1 MSQPIILNLK
11 TVLQMLPTRTPESHK
26 GSYGKVLAVCGSS
39 PYRGAAVLSVMGAL
53 RTGAGL
59 VTLAA
64 PECVVSAAAARVPE
78 AIFLADAAQERILEE
93 VSRSEVCLLGC
104 GLSADSATA
113 ALAKK
118 VFDASMGVVV
128 LDAGALCSLADDISA
143 ITAFAQSQPL
153 IVTPH
158 PGEMARLC
166 RCSVED
172 IEKERTSC
180 ALDFAH
186 STGAITV
193 LKGHETLIACPDGT
207 LYENH
212 TGNAGLA
219 RGGSGDILA
228 GMIAG
233 LAAQGM
239 SAEHAAASG
248 VFLHGLSADRCA
260 VRLSMQGMLP
270 SDILTDL
277 CNIFLEKEQKT

>member
-64 PECVVSAAAARVPE
+64 PECVVAAAAARVPE
-78 AIFLADAAQERILEE
+78 AIFLPDAAQERILEE

-104 GLSADSATA
+104 GLSADADTA
-113 ALAKK
+113 QLAKK
-118 VFDASMGVVV
+118 ALDASMGVIV

-180 ALDFAH
+180 ALDFAL

-239 SAEHAAASG
+239 SAEHAAAAG

-260 VRLSMQGMLP
+260 ARLSMQGMLP

>member
-64 PECVVSAAAARVPE
+64 PECVAAAAAARIPE
-78 AIFLADAAQERILEE
+78 AIFLPDAAQERILKE

-104 GLSADSATA
+104 GLSADADTA
-113 ALAKK
+113 QLAKK
-118 VFDASMGVVV
+118 ALDASMGVVV

-166 RCSVED
+166 RCSVEN

-239 SAEHAAASG
+239 SAEHAAAAG

-260 VRLSMQGMLP
+260 ARLSMQGMLP

>member
-1 MSQPIILNLK
+1 MSQPIVLNQK
-11 TVLQMLPTRTPESHK
+11 TALEMLPTRTAESHK

-39 PYRGAAVLSVMGAL
+39 SYRGAAVLSVMGAL

-64 PECVVSAAAARVPE
+64 PECVISAAACRVPE
-78 AIFLADAAQERILEE
+78 AIFLPDPSENRLLEE
-93 VSRSEVCLLGC
+93 VSQSEVCLLGC
-104 GLSADSATA
+104 GLPADAATA
-113 ALAKK
+113 QLAKK
-118 VFDASMGVVV
+118 AFDASMGVIV
-128 LDAGALCSLADDISA
+128 LDAGALCSLAEEVSA

-166 RCSVED
+166 RCGVED
-172 IEKERTSC
+172 VEKERASC
-180 ALDFAH
+180 ALDFAS

-239 SAEHAAASG
+239 SAEHAAAVG

-260 VRLSMQGMLP
+260 ARLSMQGMLP

>member
-78 AIFLADAAQERILEE
+78 AIFLPDAAQERILEE

-104 GLSADSATA
+104 GLSADADTA
-113 ALAKK
+113 QLAKK
-118 VFDASMGVVV
+118 ALDASMGVVV

-180 ALDFAH
+180 ALDFAL

-239 SAEHAAASG
+239 SAEHAAAAG

-260 VRLSMQGMLP
+260 ARLSMQGMLP

>member
-64 PECVVSAAAARVPE
+64 PECVVAAAAARIPE
-78 AIFLADAAQERILEE
+78 AIFLPDAAQERILKE

-104 GLSADSATA
+104 GLSADADTA
-113 ALAKK
+113 QLAKK
-118 VFDASMGVVV
+118 ALDASMGAVV

-180 ALDFAH
+180 ALDFAL

-239 SAEHAAASG
+239 SAEHAAAAG

-260 VRLSMQGMLP
+260 ARLSMQGMLP

>member
-1 MSQPIILNLK
+1 MAKEITASL
-11 TVLQMLPTRTPESHK
+11 VFEHLPARKPDSHK

-78 AIFLADAAQERILEE
+78 AIFLPDAAQERILEE

-104 GLSADSATA
+104 GLSADADTA
-113 ALAKK
+113 QLAKK
-118 VFDASMGVVV
+118 ALDASMGVVV

-180 ALDFAH
+180 ALDFAL

-207 LYENH
+207 LYENL

-239 SAEHAAASG
+239 SAEHAAAAG

-260 VRLSMQGMLP
+260 ARLSMQGMLP

>member
-64 PECVVSAAAARVPE
+64 PECVAAAAAARVPE
-78 AIFLADAAQERILEE
+78 AIFLPDAAQERILEE

-104 GLSADSATA
+104 GLSADADTA
-113 ALAKK
+113 QLAKK
-118 VFDASMGVVV
+118 ALDASMGVVV

-180 ALDFAH
+180 ALDFAL

-207 LYENH
+207 LYENL

-239 SAEHAAASG
+239 SAEHAAAAG

-260 VRLSMQGMLP
+260 ARLSMQGMLP

>member
-64 PECVVSAAAARVPE
+64 PECVVAAAAARVPE
-78 AIFLADAAQERILEE
+78 AIFLPDAAQERILKE

-104 GLSADSATA
+104 GLSADADTA
-113 ALAKK
+113 QLAKK
-118 VFDASMGVVV
+118 ALDASMGVVV

-180 ALDFAH
+180 ALDFAL

-239 SAEHAAASG
+239 SAEHAAAAG

-260 VRLSMQGMLP
+260 ARLSMQGMLP

>member
-64 PECVVSAAAARVPE
+64 PECVAAAAAARVPE
-78 AIFLADAAQERILEE
+78 AIFLPDAAQERILEE

-104 GLSADSATA
+104 GLSADADTA
-113 ALAKK
+113 QLAKK
-118 VFDASMGVVV
+118 ALDASMGVIV

-166 RCSVED
+166 RCSVEN

-239 SAEHAAASG
+239 SAEHAAAAG

-260 VRLSMQGMLP
+260 ARLSMQGMLP

>member
-64 PECVVSAAAARVPE
+64 PECVAAAAAARIPE
-78 AIFLADAAQERILEE
+78 AIFLPDAAQERILKE

-104 GLSADSATA
+104 GLSADADTA
-113 ALAKK
+113 QLAKK
-118 VFDASMGVVV
+118 ALDASMGVVV

-180 ALDFAH
+180 ALDFAL

-239 SAEHAAASG
+239 SAEHAAAAG

-260 VRLSMQGMLP
+260 ARLSMQGMLP

>member
-1 MSQPIILNLK
+1 
-11 TVLQMLPTRTPESHK
+11 MLPTRTPESHK

-64 PECVVSAAAARVPE
+64 PECVVAAAAARVPE
-78 AIFLADAAQERILEE
+78 AIFLPDAAQERILEE

-104 GLSADSATA
+104 GLSADADTA
-113 ALAKK
+113 QLAKK
-118 VFDASMGVVV
+118 ALDASMGVVV

-180 ALDFAH
+180 ALDFAL

-239 SAEHAAASG
+239 SAEHAAAAG

-260 VRLSMQGMLP
+260 ARLSMQGMLP

>member
-64 PECVVSAAAARVPE
+64 PECVVAAAAARVPE
-78 AIFLADAAQERILEE
+78 AIFLPDAAQARMLEE

-104 GLSADSATA
+104 VLSADADTA
-113 ALAKK
+113 QLAKK
-118 VFDASMGVVV
+118 ALDASMGVVV

-180 ALDFAH
+180 ALDFAL

-239 SAEHAAASG
+239 SAEHAAAAG

-260 VRLSMQGMLP
+260 ARLSMQGMLP

>member
-1 MSQPIILNLK
+1 MAKEITAQQVFEL
-11 TVLQMLPTRTPESHK
+11 LPRRKADSHK
-26 GSYGKVLAVCGSS
+26 GSYGRVLAVCGSS
-39 PYRGAAVLSVMGAL
+39 SYRGAAVLSVMGAL

-64 PECVVSAAAARVPE
+64 PECVVAAAAARVPE
-78 AIFLADAAQERILEE
+78 AIFLPDAAQERILEE

-180 ALDFAH
+180 ALDFAL
-186 STGAITV
+186 STF
-193 LKGHETLIACPDGT
+193 
-207 LYENH
+207 
-212 TGNAGLA
+212 
-219 RGGSGDILA
+219 S
-228 GMIAG
+228 
-233 LAAQGM
+233 
-239 SAEHAAASG
+239 
-248 VFLHGLSADRCA
+248 
-260 VRLSMQGMLP
+260 
-270 SDILTDL
+270 
-277 CNIFLEKEQKT
+277 

>member
-64 PECVVSAAAARVPE
+64 PECVAAAAAARVPE
-78 AIFLADAAQERILEE
+78 AIFLPDAAQERILEE

-104 GLSADSATA
+104 GLSADADTA
-113 ALAKK
+113 QLAKK
-118 VFDASMGVVV
+118 ALDASMGVVV

-172 IEKERTSC
+172 IEKERISC
-180 ALDFAH
+180 ALDFAL

-207 LYENH
+207 LYENL

-239 SAEHAAASG
+239 SAEHAAAAG

-260 VRLSMQGMLP
+260 ARLSMQGMLP

>member
-64 PECVVSAAAARVPE
+64 PECVAAAAAARVPE

-104 GLSADSATA
+104 GLSADADTA
-113 ALAKK
+113 QLAKK
-118 VFDASMGVVV
+118 ALDASMGVVV

-180 ALDFAH
+180 ALDFAL

-239 SAEHAAASG
+239 SAEHAAAAG

-260 VRLSMQGMLP
+260 ARLSMQGMLP

>member
-64 PECVVSAAAARVPE
+64 PECVVAAAAARVPE
-78 AIFLADAAQERILEE
+78 AIFLPDAAQERILEE

-104 GLSADSATA
+104 GLSADADTA
-113 ALAKK
+113 QLAKK
-118 VFDASMGVVV
+118 ALDASMGVVV

-180 ALDFAH
+180 ALDFAL

-239 SAEHAAASG
+239 SAEHAAAAG

-260 VRLSMQGMLP
+260 ARLSMQGMLP

>member
-104 GLSADSATA
+104 GLSADADTA
-113 ALAKK
+113 QLAKK
-118 VFDASMGVVV
+118 ALDASMGVVV

>member
-64 PECVVSAAAARVPE
+64 PECVVAAAAARVPE
-78 AIFLADAAQERILEE
+78 AIFLPDAAQERILEE

-104 GLSADSATA
+104 GLSADADTA
-113 ALAKK
+113 QLAKK
-118 VFDASMGVVV
+118 ALDASMGVVV

-166 RCSVED
+166 RCSVEN
-172 IEKERTSC
+172 IEKERISC
-180 ALDFAH
+180 ALDFAL

-239 SAEHAAASG
+239 SAEHAAAAG

-260 VRLSMQGMLP
+260 ARLSMQGMLP

>member
-64 PECVVSAAAARVPE
+64 PECVAAAAAARVPE

-104 GLSADSATA
+104 GLSADADTA
-113 ALAKK
+113 QLAKK
-118 VFDASMGVVV
+118 ALDASMGVVV

-180 ALDFAH
+180 ALDFAL

-207 LYENH
+207 LYENL

-239 SAEHAAASG
+239 SAEHAAAAG

-260 VRLSMQGMLP
+260 ARLSMQGMLP

-277 CNIFLEKEQKT
+277 CNIFLEKKKKT

>member
-11 TVLQMLPTRTPESHK
+11 TVLQMLPARTPESHK

-64 PECVVSAAAARVPE
+64 PECVAAAAAARVPE
-78 AIFLADAAQERILEE
+78 AIFLPDAAQERILEE

-104 GLSADSATA
+104 GLSADADTA
-113 ALAKK
+113 QLAKK
-118 VFDASMGVVV
+118 ALDASMGVVV

-180 ALDFAH
+180 ALDFAL

-239 SAEHAAASG
+239 SAEHAAAAG

-260 VRLSMQGMLP
+260 ARLSMQGMLP

>member
-64 PECVVSAAAARVPE
+64 PECVVAAAAARVPE
-78 AIFLADAAQERILEE
+78 AIFLPDAAQERILEE

-239 SAEHAAASG
+239 SAEHAAAAG

-260 VRLSMQGMLP
+260 ARLSMQGMLP

>member
-64 PECVVSAAAARVPE
+64 PECVVAAAAARVPE

-104 GLSADSATA
+104 GLSADADTA
-113 ALAKK
+113 QLAKK
-118 VFDASMGVVV
+118 ALDASMGVVV

-153 IVTPH
+153 VVTPH

-180 ALDFAH
+180 ALDFAL

-239 SAEHAAASG
+239 SAEHAAAAG

-260 VRLSMQGMLP
+260 ARLSMQGMLP

>member
-78 AIFLADAAQERILEE
+78 AIFLPDAAQERILEE

-104 GLSADSATA
+104 GLSADADTA
-113 ALAKK
+113 QLAKK
-118 VFDASMGVVV
+118 ALDASMGVVV

-180 ALDFAH
+180 ALDFAL

-207 LYENH
+207 LYENL

>member
-78 AIFLADAAQERILEE
+78 AIFLPDAAQERILEE

-104 GLSADSATA
+104 GLSADADTA
-113 ALAKK
+113 QLAKK
-118 VFDASMGVVV
+118 ALDASMGVVV

-180 ALDFAH
+180 ALDFAL

-207 LYENH
+207 LYENL

-239 SAEHAAASG
+239 SAEHAAAAG

>member
-39 PYRGAAVLSVMGAL
+39 PYRGAAMLSVMGAL

-64 PECVVSAAAARVPE
+64 PECVAAAAAARVPE

-104 GLSADSATA
+104 GLSADADTA
-113 ALAKK
+113 QLAKK
-118 VFDASMGVVV
+118 ALDASMGVVV

-180 ALDFAH
+180 ALDFAL

-239 SAEHAAASG
+239 SAEHAAAAG

-260 VRLSMQGMLP
+260 ARLSMQGMLP

>member
-64 PECVVSAAAARVPE
+64 PECVVAAAAARIPE
-78 AIFLADAAQERILEE
+78 AIFLPDAAQERILKE

-104 GLSADSATA
+104 GLSADADTA
-113 ALAKK
+113 QLAKK
-118 VFDASMGVVV
+118 ALDASMGVVV

-180 ALDFAH
+180 ALDFAL

-239 SAEHAAASG
+239 SAEHAAAAG

-260 VRLSMQGMLP
+260 ARLSMQGMLP

>member
-64 PECVVSAAAARVPE
+64 PECVVAAAAARVPE

-104 GLSADSATA
+104 GLSADADTA
-113 ALAKK
+113 QLAKK
-118 VFDASMGVVV
+118 ALDAARGVVV

-172 IEKERTSC
+172 IEKERISC
-180 ALDFAH
+180 ALDFAL

-207 LYENH
+207 LYENL

-239 SAEHAAASG
+239 SAEHAAAAG

-260 VRLSMQGMLP
+260 ARLSMQGMLP

>member
-64 PECVVSAAAARVPE
+64 PECVVAAAAARVPE

-93 VSRSEVCLLGC
+93 VSLSEVCLLGC
-104 GLSADSATA
+104 GLSADADTA
-113 ALAKK
+113 QLAKK
-118 VFDASMGVVV
+118 ALDASMGVVV

-180 ALDFAH
+180 ALDFAL

-239 SAEHAAASG
+239 SAEHAAAAG

-260 VRLSMQGMLP
+260 ARLSMQGMLP

>member
-64 PECVVSAAAARVPE
+64 PECVVAAAAARVPE
-78 AIFLADAAQERILEE
+78 AIFLPDAAQERILEE

-104 GLSADSATA
+104 GLSAGADTA
-113 ALAKK
+113 QLAKK
-118 VFDASMGVVV
+118 ALDASMGVVV

-180 ALDFAH
+180 ALDFAL

-207 LYENH
+207 LYENL

-239 SAEHAAASG
+239 SAEHAAAAG

-260 VRLSMQGMLP
+260 ARLSMQGMLP

>member
-11 TVLQMLPTRTPESHK
+11 TVLQMLPARMPESHK

-64 PECVVSAAAARVPE
+64 PECVVAAAAARVPE

-104 GLSADSATA
+104 GLSADPDTA
-113 ALAKK
+113 QLAKK
-118 VFDASMGVVV
+118 ALDASMGVVV

-180 ALDFAH
+180 ALDFAL

-239 SAEHAAASG
+239 SAEHAAAAG

-260 VRLSMQGMLP
+260 ARLSMQGMLP

>member
-78 AIFLADAAQERILEE
+78 AIFLPDAAQERILEE

-104 GLSADSATA
+104 GLSADADTA
-113 ALAKK
+113 QLAKK
-118 VFDASMGVVV
+118 ALDASMGVVV

>member
-64 PECVVSAAAARVPE
+64 PECVVAAAAARVPE

-104 GLSADSATA
+104 GLSADADTA
-113 ALAKK
+113 QLAKK
-118 VFDASMGVVV
+118 ALDASMGVVV

-172 IEKERTSC
+172 IEKERISC
-180 ALDFAH
+180 ALDFAL

-207 LYENH
+207 LYENL

-239 SAEHAAASG
+239 SAEHAAAAG

-260 VRLSMQGMLP
+260 ARLSMQGMLP

>member
-64 PECVVSAAAARVPE
+64 PECVAAAAAARVPE
-78 AIFLADAAQERILEE
+78 AIFLPDAAQERILEE

-104 GLSADSATA
+104 GLSADADTA
-113 ALAKK
+113 QLAKK
-118 VFDASMGVVV
+118 ALDASMGVVV

-180 ALDFAH
+180 ALDFAL

-239 SAEHAAASG
+239 SAEHAAAAG

-260 VRLSMQGMLP
+260 ARLSMQGMLP

>member
-1 MSQPIILNLK
+1 MSQPIVLNQK
-11 TVLQMLPTRTPESHK
+11 TALEMLPTRTAESHK

-39 PYRGAAVLSVMGAL
+39 SYRGAAVLSVMGAL

-64 PECVVSAAAARVPE
+64 PECVVSAAACRVPE
-78 AIFLADAAQERILEE
+78 AIFLPDPSENRLLEE
-93 VSRSEVCLLGC
+93 VSQSEVCLLGC
-104 GLSADSATA
+104 GLPADAATA
-113 ALAKK
+113 QLAKK
-118 VFDASMGVVV
+118 AFDASMGVIV
-128 LDAGALCSLADDISA
+128 LDAGALCSLADEVSA

-166 RCSVED
+166 RCGVED
-172 IEKERTSC
+172 VEKERASC
-180 ALDFAH
+180 ALDFAS
-186 STGAITV
+186 STGAIKV

-239 SAEHAAASG
+239 SAEHAAAVG
-248 VFLHGLSADRCA
+248 VFLHGLS
-260 VRLSMQGMLP
+260 VTS
-270 SDILTDL
+270 
-277 CNIFLEKEQKT
+277 

>member
-64 PECVVSAAAARVPE
+64 PECVAAAAAARVPE
-78 AIFLADAAQERILEE
+78 AIFLPDAAQERILEE

-104 GLSADSATA
+104 GLSADADTA
-113 ALAKK
+113 QLAKK
-118 VFDASMGVVV
+118 ALDASMGVIV

-180 ALDFAH
+180 ALDFAL

-239 SAEHAAASG
+239 SAEHAAAAG

-260 VRLSMQGMLP
+260 ARLSMQGMLP

>member
-64 PECVVSAAAARVPE
+64 PECVVAAAAARVPE
-78 AIFLADAAQERILEE
+78 AIFLPDAAQERILEE

-104 GLSADSATA
+104 GLSADADTA
-113 ALAKK
+113 QLAKK
-118 VFDASMGVVV
+118 ALDASMGVVV
-128 LDAGALCSLADDISA
+128 LDAGALCSLADDISV

-180 ALDFAH
+180 ALDFAL

-239 SAEHAAASG
+239 SAEHAAAAG

-260 VRLSMQGMLP
+260 ARLSMQGMLP

>member
-64 PECVVSAAAARVPE
+64 PECVAAAAAARIPE
-78 AIFLADAAQERILEE
+78 AIFLPDAAQERILEE

-104 GLSADSATA
+104 GLSADADTA
-113 ALAKK
+113 QLAKK
-118 VFDASMGVVV
+118 ALDASMGVVV

-180 ALDFAH
+180 ALDFAL

-207 LYENH
+207 LYENL

-239 SAEHAAASG
+239 SAEHAAAAG

-260 VRLSMQGMLP
+260 ARLSMQGMLP

>member
-64 PECVVSAAAARVPE
+64 PECVVAAAAARVPE
-78 AIFLADAAQERILEE
+78 AIFLPDAAQERILEE

-104 GLSADSATA
+104 GLSADADTA
-113 ALAKK
+113 QLAKK
-118 VFDASMGVVV
+118 ALDASMGVVV

-180 ALDFAH
+180 ALDFAL

-207 LYENH
+207 LYENL

-233 LAAQGM
+233 LAAQDM
-239 SAEHAAASG
+239 SAEHAAAAG

-260 VRLSMQGMLP
+260 ARLSMQGMLP